1 MTVTAFMAKL
11 RGICYNYPLFNGSC
25 PHELHQCPENQNKNS
40 RDTFKY
46 SSPYGSLV
54 KNLKTSKNR
63 PCGKVCLVGKE
74 YHQLTSSRTVHDS
87 NFKSI
92 QTILDLSPL
101 AFRWPC
107 LKSISDNRSIIP
119 SSGAS
124 SATFIY
130 LREANYI
137 RCLPHRQAS
146 ERRHFDVTIS
156 WLNFWGHLR
165 LYLFRLWQFRR
176 FRRFGRV

>member
-1 MTVTAFMAKL
+1 
-11 RGICYNYPLFNGSC
+11 
-25 PHELHQCPENQNKNS
+25 
-40 RDTFKY
+40 
-46 SSPYGSLV
+46 
-54 KNLKTSKNR
+54 
-63 PCGKVCLVGKE
+63 
-74 YHQLTSSRTVHDS
+74 LTSSRTVHDS